1 MKWNIIFAMTR
12 VPGTRVL
19 QNVVSAL
26 PVLVSA
32 YFYAVKLVLV
42 GLKMARVWPWFR
54 WIWNSTYYFSI

>member
-42 GLKMARVWPWFR
+42 GLKMARVWP
-54 WIWNSTYYFSI
+54 